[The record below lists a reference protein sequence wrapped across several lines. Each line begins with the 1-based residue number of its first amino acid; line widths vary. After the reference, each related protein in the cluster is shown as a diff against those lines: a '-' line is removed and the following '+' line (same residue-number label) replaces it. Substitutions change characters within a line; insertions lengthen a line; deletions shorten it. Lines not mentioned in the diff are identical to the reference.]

1 MKFIISLVFG
11 IASALVYGFFGQ
23 NVIPFAVCVMSTFLI
38 PFLILFIRLN
48 KRDQHK
54 KWLDIV
60 ALSLLS
66 MAVFIVSFSGINQ
79 LRGEFIGEYDVVVED
94 VYVKGGGAAC
104 FTTPQAEEGIVEFDD
119 FRLIISDDDDVV
131 EVGDTIKVRQYK
143 GLFDKIYYV
152 FVEEIG

>member
-1 MKFIISLVFG
+1 MAGYSC
-11 IASALVYGFFGQ
+11 A
-23 NVIPFAVCVMSTFLI
+23 
-38 PFLILFIRLN
+38 
-48 KRDQHK
+48 
-54 KWLDIV
+54 IV
-60 ALSLLS
+60 AFYGSFYS
-66 MAVFIVSFSGINQ
+66 IFSGINQ

-94 VYVKGGGAAC
+94 VYVKGGGSAC
-104 FTTPQAEEGIVEFDD
+104 CTTPQGEEGIVAFDD